1 MKMIAVVLTAAL
13 LAPVAAAAQSAQVP
27 PRVPN
32 TPVPVPRGPERTL
45 DQTRDY
51 GYRLNYE
58 NDIANRGESP
68 LPAAELERLDRAN
81 RISGL
86 MEQGRCDE
94 ARALANAE
102 GDRQMA
108 LRVRQLCRPRR
119 S

>member
-1 MKMIAVVLTAAL
+1 MKIIALALSAVLAS
-13 LAPVAAAAQSAQVP
+13 PFAAAAQSAQVP
-27 PRVPN
+27 PR
-32 TPVPVPRGPERTL
+32 TPTTPPPIQRGPERML
-45 DQTRDY
+45 DFTRDY
-51 GYRLNYE
+51 GYRLAYE
-58 NDIANRGESP
+58 NDLAQREETP
-68 LPAAELERLDRAN
+68 VPAAELERLDRAN
-81 RISGL
+81 RVSGL